1 MKSFLLA
8 TILVGAIAL
17 PAAAQQIAPAAGHD
31 APPAEN
37 AAIAHHD
44 RVVARRAARHGNY
57 RKAAIASHAANNAA
71 VDAHTPN

>member
-8 TILVGAIAL
+8 TALVCAVAL
-17 PAAAQQIAPAAGHD
+17 PAAAQQVDPAAGHD

-44 RVVARRAARHGNY
+44 RVVAKKAARHGNY
-57 RKAAIASHAANNAA
+57 HKAKVADHAAANAA
-71 VDAHTPN
+71 ADAHTPN

>member
-1 MKSFLLA
+1 MKSLLLA
-8 TILVGAIAL
+8 TAIFCTSAL
-17 PAAAQQIAPAAGHD
+17 PAFAQQIAPAAGHD

-44 RVVARRAARHGNY
+44 RVVARKAARHGNY
-57 RKAAIASHAANNAA
+57 RKAHAAANAATNAA